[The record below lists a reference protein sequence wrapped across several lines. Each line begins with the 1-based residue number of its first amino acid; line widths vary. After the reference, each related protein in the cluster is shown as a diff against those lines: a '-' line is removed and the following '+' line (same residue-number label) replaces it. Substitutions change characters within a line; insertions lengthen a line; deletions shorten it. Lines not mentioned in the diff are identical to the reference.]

1 MGWREGGR
9 AGGGGKGGKEGGRER
24 EKRRERNRRVM
35 KNAMI
40 INVGDR
46 CVVLCFRRGGTFGPT
61 SSSLAGGD
69 AGGTRRCR
77 NAGQVDKGIE
87 NRFDY
92 IAAFAALAK
101 TMCVAVLMQLIV
113 EL

>member
-1 MGWREGGR
+1 M
-9 AGGGGKGGKEGGRER
+9 
-24 EKRRERNRRVM
+24 
-35 KNAMI
+35 
-40 INVGDR
+40 NVRDR

-61 SSSLAGGD
+61 SSSSAGGD

-77 NAGQVDKGIE
+77 NAVQVDKGIQ

-92 IAAFAALAK
+92 IATFDAVADT
-101 TMCVAVLMQLIV
+101 TMSVAVLMQLIV